1 MTLAENNGGEQWRLT
16 MADDDRLARSAA
28 DGQEL
33 ERRVREQ
40 TPARLMEGRAG
51 SSYRTATELRLRA
64 DHAAARDA
72 VRTEL
77 DLIADLG
84 QEFIERWRIF
94 EVSTEARTKEEFLL
108 RPDLGRKLDAAARDG
123 IGEQCP
129 RGCHL
134 QIVIGDG
141 LSVRAVAAQV
151 PRLLPLLVAGAA
163 ERGWQTGRPFA
174 IRHCRVGVMNE
185 IGELLAPQAVVLLI
199 GERPGLATAESLS
212 AYLAY
217 RPRPGHS
224 DADRNLVSNIH
235 AAGVPSGEA
244 AARILNLVDAM
255 LRERSSGVRL
265 KEQLEPRLLP

>member
-1 MTLAENNGGEQWRLT
+1 MPDEGIE
-16 MADDDRLARSAA
+16 RSAA
-28 DGQEL
+28 ADL
-33 ERRVREQ
+33 EWRVREQ

-51 SSYRTATELRLRA
+51 ISYRTETLLHLRN

-84 QEFIERWRIF
+84 QEFLERWRIF
-94 EVSTEARTKEEFLL
+94 EVSTRARSKDEYLL
-108 RPDLGRKLDAAARDG
+108 RPDLGRTFDASARET

-129 RGCHL
+129 HGCRL

-151 PRLLPLLVAGAA
+151 PRLLPLLMEGAA
-163 ERGWQTGRPFA
+163 QCGWQTGRPFA
-174 IRHCRVGVMNE
+174 VRHCRVGAMNE
-185 IGELLAPQAVVLLI
+185 IGELLALDAVVLLV

-217 RPRPGHS
+217 RPRPGQT

-235 AAGVPSGEA
+235 SAGVPPVEA
-244 AARILNLVDAM
+244 AQRILKLADAM
-255 LRERSSGVRL
+255 LREHTSGVHL
-265 KEQLEPRLLP
+265 KEQFEPPKLDSDKS